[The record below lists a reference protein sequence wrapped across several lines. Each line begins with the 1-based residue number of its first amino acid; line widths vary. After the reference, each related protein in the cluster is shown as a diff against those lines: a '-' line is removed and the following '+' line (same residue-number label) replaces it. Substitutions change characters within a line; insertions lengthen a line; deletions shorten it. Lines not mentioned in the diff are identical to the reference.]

1 MGAFLNDITA
11 FYGTGDKN
19 EQGQDLES
27 FLQEYDPNKYPNPS
41 VTADVMVFR
50 YNNTLTSIYSGLK
63 LLLIQRK
70 NHPSIG
76 YWALPGGFVDI
87 REDIDAAA
95 KRELLEETGIDGL
108 PIQQMHC
115 FGEVNRDPRTRIITV
130 SYLALV
136 EEELILKAGDDA
148 ADALWFDVSLKKEN
162 EEVVNNNRKK
172 QYYELTLINYDREIE
187 LNASIEYSQNVKGI
201 IKEPE
206 FKVLKTN
213 HIAFDH
219 PSFILQGLLFLEA
232 NSI

>member
-11 FYGTGDKN
+11 FYGTGDRN
-19 EQGQDLES
+19 EQGQNLES
-27 FLQEYDPNKYPNPS
+27 FLEDYDANKYPNPS

-50 YNNTLTSIYSGLK
+50 YNSTLTSINSGLK

-76 YWALPGGFVDI
+76 FWALPGGFVDI

-148 ADALWFDVSLKKEN
+148 ADALWFEVDFKKEN
-162 EEVVNNNRKK
+162 DEVVDNNRRK
-172 QYYELTLINYDREIE
+172 QYYELTLTNQDRMIE
-187 LNASIEYSQNVKGI
+187 LNARIEYSQNVKGI
-201 IKEPE
+201 IKEPK
-206 FKVLKTN
+206 FTVLKTN

-219 PSFILQGLLFLEA
+219 PSFILQGLLFIEA
-232 NSI
+232 NHF